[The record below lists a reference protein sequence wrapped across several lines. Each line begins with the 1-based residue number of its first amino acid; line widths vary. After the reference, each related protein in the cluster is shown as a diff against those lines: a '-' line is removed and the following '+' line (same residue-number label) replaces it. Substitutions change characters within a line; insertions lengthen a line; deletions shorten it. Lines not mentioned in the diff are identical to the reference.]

1 MSGPNIRELRDKCD
15 QYRARSA
22 RCYVDASAETNAARK
37 RELLEAAEKF
47 RALAE
52 ETEGLIQE
60 LRSHPSYTA
69 RGS

>member
-1 MSGPNIRELRDKCD
+1 MTGPNIKELRDKCD
-15 QYRARSA
+15 QYRAQSA

-37 RELLEAAEKF
+37 EELLEAAEKF

-60 LRSHPSYTA
+60 LRSHPS
-69 RGS
+69 